1 MDANPD
7 EFHLAAWRN
16 FLTAHAAVV
25 AKIERDLAHAK
36 RIPLTWY
43 DVLIELH
50 EAPER
55 RLRLSELADAVVLSR
70 SGITR
75 LVDRL
80 ETAGLLRRE
89 PHPIDGRGAYA
100 VLTADGLE
108 ALRAAWPVYASGIQE
123 HFAKHLTRRQTSEI
137 TAGLQR
143 VIDASGDAE

>member
-1 MDANPD
+1 MDEKLD

-25 AKIERDLAHAK
+25 AKIEHDLARTAV
-36 RIPLTWY
+36 IPLTWY
-43 DVLIELH
+43 DVLIELR

-70 SGITR
+70 SGLTR

-89 PHPIDGRGAYA
+89 RHPTDGRGAYA
-100 VLTADGLE
+100 VLTTEGTA
-108 ALRAAWPVYASGIQE
+108 ALRAAWPVYAKGIQE
-123 HFAKHLTRRQTSEI
+123 HFAKHLNRDQTAAI
-137 TAGLQR
+137 TEGLQR
-143 VIDASGDAE
+143 VLDATSGSS